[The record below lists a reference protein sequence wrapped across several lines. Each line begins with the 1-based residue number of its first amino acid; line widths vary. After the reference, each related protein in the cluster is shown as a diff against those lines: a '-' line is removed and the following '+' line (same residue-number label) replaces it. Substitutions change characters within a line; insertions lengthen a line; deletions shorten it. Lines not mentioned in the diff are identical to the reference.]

1 METQDCYG
9 LPNKCFSYQGWTVI
23 GHIQRSEPAR
33 AAFNPALNFPRYIQK
48 VVFSFFIDGTLKQS
62 DQRCYFLSCDGGVK
76 WRDGVIEGGKIWD
89 PEEEEEEEEE
99 DKKRESRTETW
110 LTVTAFW
117 VVCSRALSCVG
128 PDGEVL
134 LSSSVNTV
142 CYQPIQ
148 PIQHRCPGVTDR
160 ELSFLTSNDD
170 FSSSRALQ
178 AWLDAVKTDLLCF
191 CWLLIEDNWKDG
203 IKDFL
208 HKSFWSNKSSRDELK
223 TLWFIFSEKYWNTM
237 FVSFMYGPGFA
248 VPGQHRKFK
257 HTSCSHLTL
266 LTFALP
272 KGMRNKITW
281 WLFINREH
289 ISSTTKQLWIIW
301 WIALFA
307 VTMEP
312 SFDKLFP
319 VLIWTV
325 KTSLTIHDQQKSN
338 WRSFWSSIVFFFKII
353 NSEKTSIVLWVQP

>member
-1 METQDCYG
+1 MERGNGKSGSLFAFTACSNWDLIPGGWFVSYCLVSLCTYFISFCVFKKYCTREMETQDCYG
-9 LPNKCFSYQGWTVI
+9 LLNKCFSYQGWTVI
-23 GHIQRSEPAR
+23 DHIQRSEPAR

-62 DQRCYFLSCDGGVK
+62 DQRCYFLSRDGGVK

-89 PEEEEEEEEE
+89 HEEEE

-110 LTVTAFW
+110 LTDTAFW

-142 CYQPIQ
+142 CYEPIQ

-191 CWLLIEDNWKDG
+191 CWLLI
-203 IKDFL
+203 
-208 HKSFWSNKSSRDELK
+208 
-223 TLWFIFSEKYWNTM
+223 
-237 FVSFMYGPGFA
+237 
-248 VPGQHRKFK
+248 
-257 HTSCSHLTL
+257 
-266 LTFALP
+266 
-272 KGMRNKITW
+272 
-281 WLFINREH
+281 
-289 ISSTTKQLWIIW
+289 
-301 WIALFA
+301 
-307 VTMEP
+307 
-312 SFDKLFP
+312 
-319 VLIWTV
+319 
-325 KTSLTIHDQQKSN
+325 
-338 WRSFWSSIVFFFKII
+338 
-353 NSEKTSIVLWVQP
+353 